1 MSRKDLVLLRSLLL
15 LAAAAV
21 TLASCA
27 WMHGR
32 EPPQVS
38 LAGVEPSPAG
48 DSSGSQSFEARVQ
61 LKLRVRNPNDT
72 AIDYNGISV
81 ELDVQGKSLASG
93 LSNQSGTVPPF
104 GETLISVPVT
114 VSMWGMANQAL
125 GLLSGKSMSTITYE
139 MRGKLNDTRNG
150 MLAFK
155 SQGTLNLADLV
166 GGGG

>member
-1 MSRKDLVLLRSLLL
+1 MSRRDLVSLL
-15 LAAAAV
+15 AAV
-21 TLASCA
+21 TLTLGACA

-38 LAGVEPSPAG
+38 VAGVEPSPAG
-48 DSSGSQSFEARVQ
+48 ESSGSGSFEARMQ
-61 LKLRVRNPNDT
+61 LKLRVQNPNDT
-72 AIDYNGISV
+72 AIDFNGITV
-81 ELDVQGKSLASG
+81 ELDVQGRSLASG

-104 GETLISVPVT
+104 GEAMITVPVT

-125 GLLSGKSMSTITYE
+125 GLLSGKSMTKITYQ

-150 MLAFK
+150 MLPFK
-155 SQGTLNLADLV
+155 SEGTLNVADLV